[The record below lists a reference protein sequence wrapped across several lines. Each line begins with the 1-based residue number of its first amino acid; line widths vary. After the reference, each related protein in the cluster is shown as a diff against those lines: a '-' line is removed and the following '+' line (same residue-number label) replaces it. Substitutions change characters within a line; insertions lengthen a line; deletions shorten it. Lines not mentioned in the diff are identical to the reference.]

1 MSDKTD
7 TSGTDSG
14 HVRNMSATEHL
25 RALLTERG
33 VEWDDDGYP
42 TTCTVWESNGIV
54 WHGLWRD
61 DCIELIAH
69 LTPKQAI
76 DATLGRGTCHA
87 VFEVD
92 AMSEDDRVGEFV
104 CSECG
109 ETFGDGRDQRPNY
122 CPNCGRRCVG

>member
-1 MSDKTD
+1 MTATD
-7 TSGTDSG
+7 
-14 HVRNMSATEHL
+14 AL
-25 RALLTERG
+25 RRLLDERG
-33 VEWDDDGYP
+33 VEWGDDGYP
-42 TTCTVWESNGIV
+42 TTCTVWVANGAT

-69 LTPKQAI
+69 LTPEQAI

-92 AMSEDDRVGEFV
+92 AMSEDDRIGEFV

-109 ETFGDGRDQRPNY
+109 ETFGDERDQRPRY

>member
-1 MSDKTD
+1 MT
-7 TSGTDSG
+7 
-14 HVRNMSATEHL
+14 ATEKL
-25 RALLTERG
+25 RSLLDERG
-33 VEWDDDGYP
+33 VEYSGGYDITEWDVDGTHYLATEP
-42 TTCTVWESNGIV
+42 LRLDGRVVLRRTCTPE
-54 WHGLWRD
+54 
-61 DCIELIAH
+61 
-69 LTPKQAI
+69 QAI

-92 AMSEDDRVGEFV
+92 AMSEDDRIGEFV